1 MVKTRVRK
9 PIVGSKKWVET
20 NGVNG
25 KKRKTPQFDPSTDSS
40 DQENLN
46 KMYKPPKRSNIE
58 DKNKSIKIKSYSN
71 KTTQIRIVTLNG
83 LLEK

>member
-46 KMYKPPKRSNIE
+46 KKQKVSK
-58 DKNKSIKIKSYSN
+58 KNH
-71 KTTQIRIVTLNG
+71 
-83 LLEK
+83 